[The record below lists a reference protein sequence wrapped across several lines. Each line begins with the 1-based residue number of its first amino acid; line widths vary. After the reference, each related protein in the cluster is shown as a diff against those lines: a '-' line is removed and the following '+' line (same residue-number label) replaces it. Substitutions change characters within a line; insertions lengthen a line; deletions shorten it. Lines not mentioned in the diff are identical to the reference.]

1 MAAQG
6 IRKALPWQQPSQ
18 HQGAS
23 CGAFTPLMGRVP
35 GPRSVVMQP
44 AQPVPGARGRNEAPG
59 HRKGP
64 AGATSAIRPDLGP
77 PSAAA
82 LILLF
87 SEWRLLQLETQER
100 GPAARASRCK
110 APQSSNSLTAHYP
123 RTVKEREGE
132 AEHDLSLQGASPKV
146 RKVAALHAQDVTLFK
161 TQHGGGGA
169 GVGVAQ

>member
-1 MAAQG
+1 MGHRAGPFVCRRLIFPSVCVAAQG

-23 CGAFTPLMGRVP
+23 CGAFTPLTGRVP

-44 AQPVPGARGRNEAPG
+44 AQPVSRARGRNEAPG

-87 SEWRLLQLETQER
+87 SEWWLLQLETQAR
-100 GPAARASRCK
+100 GPGCQSLEVQS
-110 APQSSNSLTAHYP
+110 APEQEQLDCP
-123 RTVKEREGE
+123 
-132 AEHDLSLQGASPKV
+132 LSMDSQGKGG
-146 RKVAALHAQDVTLFK
+146 RGK
-161 TQHGGGGA
+161 T
-169 GVGVAQ
+169 